1 MTQPRPLLVV
11 IGAGSMGLCLA
22 RRLGSSHHILI
33 GDHSP
38 AALSAAKGSLGPAG
52 HLVTTKNIDV
62 SSGTSVASFA
72 KTAAELGPIE
82 TVILTAGVSSA
93 ANDTRLIYATNL
105 TGTALVLDSFLPL
118 MPPGS
123 SLAIIA
129 SVAGHLLPPN
139 PDLETHLATAPTAS
153 LITHHEL
160 DHDADSSHAYGVSKL
175 GCIVRAQYKAA
186 EWGRKGVRINTVS
199 PGAIETPMLGQ
210 VLRSKQGPFAQSMI
224 NNTPLGRTGTPDEI
238 AGIVAFLAGPGA
250 GFITG
255 ADLVIDGG
263 ALSTHRWPGTVA
275 ESKHE
280 VLSSGGHE

>member
-1 MTQPRPLLVV
+1 MAQPRPLLVV
-11 IGAGSMGLCLA
+11 IGAGSMGLCIA
-22 RRLGSSHHILI
+22 RRLGSSHHILV
-33 GDHSP
+33 GDYSP
-38 AALSAAKGSLGPAG
+38 AALSEAKGSLDPAG
-52 HLVTTKNIDV
+52 HLITTKNIDV
-62 SSGTSVASFA
+62 SSETSVASFA
-72 KTAAELGPIE
+72 KTAAELGPIK

-93 ANDTRLIYATNL
+93 ANDTQLIYATNL

-123 SLAIIA
+123 SLTIIA

-139 PDLETHLATAPTAS
+139 PGLETHLATAPTAS

-160 DHDADSSHAYGVSKL
+160 DHDTDSSHAYGVSKL

-210 VLRSKQGPFAQSMI
+210 VLRSEQGPFAQSMI
-224 NNTPLGRTGTPDEI
+224 NNTPLGRTGTSDEI
-238 AGIVAFLAGPGA
+238 AGIVAFLAGPDT
-250 GFITG
+250 GFVTG

-263 ALSTHRWPGTVA
+263 ALSAHRWPGAVA
-275 ESKHE
+275 GLKHK
-280 VLSSGGHE
+280 VLSSDGHE